1 AALRPARP
9 AWATWAGR
17 CTSVPCAPR
26 PPRLPIPD
34 LATECTMQCLGGEYL
49 VSTEKTPRQRE
60 WRPQIYRKC
69 TDTAWLALF
78 FLFWTGLVFIMGYS
92 VVAGAAGRL
101 LFGYDSFGNV
111 CGKKNSPVEGAPLSG
126 QDMTLKKH
134 VFFMNA
140 CDLEV
145 KDRWLGPTA
154 LCVSSCPEK
163 QLDTLEEV
171 QLFADTNVVCGVL
184 WWLYYDYT
192 NDLSTELDTER
203 ENMKCMLAFAIITTV
218 VT

>member
-1 AALRPARP
+1 
-9 AWATWAGR
+9 
-17 CTSVPCAPR
+17 
-26 PPRLPIPD
+26 
-34 LATECTMQCLGGEYL
+34 MQCLGAEYL
-49 VSTEKTPRQRE
+49 VSAEKTRQRE

-69 TDTAWLALF
+69 TDTAWLVLF

-111 CGKKNSPVEGAPLSG
+111 CGKRNSPVEGAPLSG

-140 CDLEV
+140 CNLEV
-145 KDRWLGPTA
+145 KDRGRGPMA

-171 QLFADTNVVCGVL
+171 QLFANINGSFLCVYSL
-184 WWLYYDYT
+184 NSFNYT
-192 NDLSTELDTER
+192 QSPSADRLCPRLPVPPR
-203 ENMKCMLAFAIITTV
+203 
-218 VT
+218 